1 MKTFTYLAA
10 AAIVSSVSA
19 FALSAGFVRS
29 TVSLQMADAAPAQDT
44 NFEGI
49 DLARLLGA
57 KRLSNIKRKLKRE
70 KSAAQEEK

>member
-19 FALSAGFVRS
+19 FAPSAGFVRS